1 MCLDLL
7 VSKST
12 IFWRKSSVKRHKSHL
27 ILTVKSLWCLCQK
40 VVRTFNFKVFITL
53 LLIAL
58 FFKSLK
64 QYIRNTTWNDIWHLN
79 SSKKRNHDLSQIE
92 TFSSCWQRSVSKGWK
107 GTSMWLG
114 RFVILSTKSQSITEH
129 QWGFE
134 NDTFTIWNVNLFYG
148 AQTASLYE
156 NSEKIICKLNLKFNM
171 AKWYIHNYLSAMGY
185 RISL

>member
-1 MCLDLL
+1 MDLQ

-12 IFWRKSSVKRHKSHL
+12 IFWRKSSMKRHKSHF

-64 QYIRNTTWNDIWHLN
+64 QYIQNTTWNDIWHLN
-79 SSKKRNHDLSQIE
+79 SSKKPNHDLSQIE

-107 GTSMWLG
+107 GASMWLG
-114 RFVILSTKSQSITEH
+114 RFVILSTKSQSITEQLADLYSLRINEVSKMIH
-129 QWGFE
+129 LQFGMSIYFME
-134 NDTFTIWNVNLFYG
+134 LKQPRFMKIRKRLF
-148 AQTASLYE
+148 A
-156 NSEKIICKLNLKFNM
+156 NSI
-171 AKWYIHNYLSAMGY
+171 
-185 RISL
+185 